1 MAIETASYINDL
13 NVSNPPG
20 SDPVSQADDHIRLVK
35 NVLKATFPNITGPVT
50 ATQGQLNGS
59 IVPTGCIIMWSGAT
73 SAIPS
78 GWALCNGQTAAKSD
92 GSGNVTVPDLRDKF
106 LVGAGSTYAVG
117 ATGGATSNTPTISI
131 TSGSYALTQNDLP
144 SYSLTVNESAHTHTA
159 TSTDSGHSHSYN
171 TPGAN
176 YQGGFPGSAYTIA
189 ANAGTTNTSTSNAN
203 VTTTIASAKTNLTV
217 SSGGGGAAHS
227 HSTSATSSSVSTLP
241 PYYALCF
248 IYKL

>member
-13 NVSNPPG
+13 NVANPPG

-35 NVLKATFPNITGPVT
+35 NVLKSTFPNITGPVT
-50 ATQGQLNGS
+50 ATQAQLNGS
-59 IVPTGCIIMWSGAT
+59 LIPTGCIIMWSGAT

-117 ATGGATSNTPTISI
+117 ATGGATSNTPTITI

-159 TSTDSGHSHSYN
+159 TSTDSGHSHAIFNSGNNANGGGAGWVLQGSNN
-171 TPGAN
+171 TGK
-176 YQGGFPGSAYTIA
+176 FTE
-189 ANAGTTNTSTSNAN
+189 TSTAN
-203 VTTTIASAKTNLTV
+203 VTTTLTSAKTNLTV